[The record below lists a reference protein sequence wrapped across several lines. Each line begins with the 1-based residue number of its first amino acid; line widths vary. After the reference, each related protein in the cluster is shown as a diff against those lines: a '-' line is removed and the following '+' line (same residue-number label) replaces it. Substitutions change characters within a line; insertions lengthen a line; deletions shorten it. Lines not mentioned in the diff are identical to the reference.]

1 MSITLASVTL
11 PGDMQWI
18 DEFDWTAV
26 TQQVE
31 ISTAGSLL
39 VEASKQLA
47 GRPITLQAPLSGG
60 IAFALPTRAVVKA
73 LQALADT
80 ATDTPMLLTLDDGRT
95 FNVRFDY
102 SHGTPVEAAPIKHIV
117 PQDDADLYT
126 LTLRL
131 MQV

>member
-1 MSITLASVTL
+1 MAITLASITL

-18 DEFDWTAV
+18 DEFDWSPVA
-26 TQQVE
+26 QQVE
-31 ISTAGSLL
+31 ITTGGSLL
-39 VEASKQLA
+39 VEESAQLA
-47 GRPITLQAPLSGG
+47 GRPITLSAPLNGNVG
-60 IAFALPTRAVVKA
+60 FALPTRAVVAA
-73 LQALADT
+73 LQSLCN
-80 ATDTPMLLTLDDGRT
+80 TPHSTSMLLTLDDGRT

-102 SHGTPVEAAPIKHIV
+102 SNGTPVEAAPIKHIV